1 MLMKEEIILG
11 ITSQTQPIY
20 EEGWNSKVE
29 KTRSAIEKSMID
41 LCQMKMLLFR
51 KRFWCFR
58 YMKFFP
64 W

>member
-1 MLMKEEIILG
+1 MLMEEEIILG

-51 KRFWCFR
+51 KRF
-58 YMKFFP
+58 
-64 W
+64 